1 MSLRFLIWT
10 VYRAL
15 LFGMFLLSPSV
26 MAAASNGLE
35 YLPLHAGGTEKVA
48 WFVVDGKRT
57 AAIAI
62 RPMWDAFGD
71 DGRVLSYAGNAEFE
85 ITRCDGAANQRAVN
99 VHFKNSS
106 YQDSDTL
113 DALARR
119 AAIFVWQNC
128 PKPRA
133 KLIDG
138 MNFDLNMGSVKFV
151 LKNGAVAA
159 EASTFNCYHDGAN
172 FQRSRYQSLTCGWM
186 SLVDVITTTRETQ
199 RALDKANERRRNGYL
214 YLAAF
219 AIFLFYNRESIVR
232 RYYLNFHPH
241 PAAAMVGALITR
253 GGDTS
258 DIAREFAEIL
268 DEVPPDSRILRA
280 VRLQQ
285 TDQLVNDIRAAN
297 VARERA
303 FARQARSDAIASY
316 EREAFYGS
324 QQAMALAVEALE
336 RSKTAYATATKL
348 RGEKS

>member
-10 VYRAL
+10 FYRAL
-15 LFGMFLLSPSV
+15 IIGMFLLRPV
-26 MAAASNGLE
+26 AMAAASNGLE
-35 YLPLHAGGTEKVA
+35 YVPLRAGGTENVA

-85 ITRCDGAANQRAVN
+85 ITRCDGAATQRAVN

-151 LKNGAVAA
+151 LEDGTVAA
-159 EASTFNCYHDGAN
+159 EASKFNCYHDGAN
-172 FQRSRYQSLTCGWM
+172 FERLRYQSLTCRWM
-186 SLVDVITTTRETQ
+186 SFVDVITTTRETQ
-199 RALDKANERRRNGYL
+199 RSLDKANEQRRNGYL

-219 AIFLFYNRESIVR
+219 GLLLFFNRDSIIR
-232 RYYLNFHPH
+232 FYYLNFHPH
-241 PAAAMVGALITR
+241 PAAAMVDALIAQ

-258 DIAREFAEIL
+258 NIAREVAEIL

-285 TDQLVNDIRAAN
+285 TEQLVNDIRAAN

-303 FARQARSDAIASY
+303 FERQARSDAIASY
-316 EREAFYGS
+316 EREAFYCS

-336 RSKTAYATATKL
+336 RSKIAYATATNL
-348 RGEKS
+348 RRGKS